1 MNGIESGVELVQMRH
16 LTHFSTPPISIYI
29 LNPYKFIGADEMI
42 LEEKTFK
49 EFGYYPSELSPYSHK
64 PVLAACDDCG
74 KVREIRVIHYA
85 PRCKKCANER
95 KGDIWKKYGTMQG
108 ENNPNYGKNQFPQ
121 LNDREWAYNQYHV
134 LEKSSCAIAKSVGCC
149 PLTVLNALRGKNIC
163 VRTISENTRG
173 KNNPNY
179 GKHRYPEL
187 EDKGW
192 LISKYW
198 VEYKSSIGIAEIIG
212 CSVGSVLDALVNLN
226 IPRRG
231 YSDYYGEL
239 HHSYGKT
246 LSEETRLLISEHHV
260 DVSGENH
267 PLFGKH
273 HSEEVKKKMGESHI
287 GLHAGEK
294 NPNWKGGISFEPY
307 CIKFNNA
314 LKEEIRDKFG
324 RKCFLCPK
332 TEEENGRKLDVHHV
346 DYNKEQGCNGVR
358 WLLVP
363 LCISCNT
370 IANFNREYW
379 QDFITEKLRQEGY
392 I

>member
-1 MNGIESGVELVQMRH
+1 MNGIGDGGELVQMRH

-29 LNPYKFIGADEMI
+29 LNHYKFIGADEMRQC
-42 LEEKTFK
+42 
-49 EFGYYPSELSPYSHK
+49 
-64 PVLAACDDCG
+64 ACGCG
-74 KVREIRVIHYA
+74 TWIEDKRRYVNGHNSR
-85 PRCKKCANER
+85 
-95 KGDIWKKYGTMQG
+95 G
-108 ENNPNYGKNQFPQ
+108 ENNPN
-121 LNDREWAYNQYHV
+121 
-134 LEKSSCAIAKSVGCC
+134 C
-149 PLTVLNALRGKNIC
+149 
-163 VRTISENTRG
+163 
-173 KNNPNY
+173 

-287 GLHAGEK
+287 GLHTGGK

-307 CIKFNNA
+307 CTKFNNA

-332 TEEENGRKLDVHHV
+332 TEEDEGRKLSVHHV

-363 LCISCNT
+363 LCRSCNT
-370 IANFNREYW
+370 KVNHNRDYW
-379 QDFITEKLRQEGY
+379 QDLITEKLRKEGY
-392 I
+392 L